1 MSHMFFSH
9 TVNCELSFE
18 SMLEVD
24 MPRKHELTFKYSC
37 IVLQIR
43 RFHYFWNAHLGLQK
57 FCVNYVL
64 HGAYVCI
71 QLVTLRRSFAVV
83 PVNVSR
89 CVRAVMGKVIAWTA
103 ATSSIVV
110 RYSFFCISLIF

>member
-1 MSHMFFSH
+1 MFFSH

-43 RFHYFWNAHLGLQK
+43 RFHYF
-57 FCVNYVL
+57 
-64 HGAYVCI
+64 
-71 QLVTLRRSFAVV
+71 
-83 PVNVSR
+83 
-89 CVRAVMGKVIAWTA
+89 
-103 ATSSIVV
+103 
-110 RYSFFCISLIF
+110 